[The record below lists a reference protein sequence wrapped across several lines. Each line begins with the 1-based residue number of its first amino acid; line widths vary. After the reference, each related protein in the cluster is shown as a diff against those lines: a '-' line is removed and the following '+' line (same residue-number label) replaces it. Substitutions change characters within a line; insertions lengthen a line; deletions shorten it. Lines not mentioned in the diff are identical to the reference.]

1 MRTAV
6 PAALPRPRVVVVLL
20 AGRGA
25 YRLAVYAAGL
35 ALLAVWGPDEF
46 AAYAGPVGAL
56 AWYTVAVS
64 SGPEKAALT
73 LIARPGGAHLHRLVR
88 AIAVTGL
95 AVPLA
100 GWLLLVVAGAG
111 DTAVRYAAAASAAG
125 GIGCATVL
133 VALYRLRGA
142 PLVDGAAYL
151 AVAVAYAVAVAL
163 ALAGAGAT
171 QVLATLAAA
180 GIAVNIALLVGLARG
195 DRSPPVPPGATPGPG
210 TGADTAREPAMQHL
224 DPAPHGGGTARRA
237 DPAADHGRAVGPDV
251 PALPRRDALRAA
263 ALLGVAE
270 LLGTA
275 GASAL
280 YAALAAL
287 GDAAEISLFYVL
299 AVVTSVVSTGWGY
312 LLRLVQPAV
321 ADRYGRAGEPAGWR
335 AARRTLGATIAFGLP
350 AAVALTAAATAG
362 AGPGLVYPAIG
373 VEILLFGANAV
384 SALLLEVSGARGR
397 RWSAQAAVVQFAVV
411 AGTGW
416 LLVPVTGALGGVA
429 ALVAGELVRAALLRF
444 AAGRAVRR

>member
-1 MRTAV
+1 MRTTV

-35 ALLAVWGPDEF
+35 ILLAVWGPDEF

-73 LIARPGGAHLHRLVR
+73 LIARPGGAHLHRLMR

-111 DTAVRYAAAASAAG
+111 DTAVRYATAATAAG

-151 AVAVAYAVAVAL
+151 AVAAAYAVAVTL

-171 QVLATLAAA
+171 QVLAALAAA
-180 GIAVNIALLVGLARG
+180 GIAVNVALLVGLVRG
-195 DRSPPVPPGATPGPG
+195 DRSTPAPPGDTPGPG
-210 TGADTAREPAMQHL
+210 AGADTAREPATEHL
-224 DPAPHGGGTARRA
+224 DPAPHGGTARRA
-237 DPAADHGRAVGPDV
+237 DSAAGHGDAVASDV
-251 PALPRRDALRAA
+251 PALPRRVALRAA

-312 LLRLVQPAV
+312 LLRLVQPTV
-321 ADRYGRAGEPAGWR
+321 ADRYERAGELAGWR
-335 AARRTLGATIAFGLP
+335 SARRTLGATMAFGLP
-350 AAVALTAAATAG
+350 AAVALTAAFTAG
-362 AGPGLVYPAIG
+362 AGPDLVYPAIA
-373 VEILLFGANAV
+373 VEIVLFGANAV

-397 RWSAQAAVVQFAVV
+397 RWSAQAAVAQFAVV
-411 AGTGW
+411 AGAGW

-429 ALVAGELVRAALLRF
+429 ALVAGELVRAALLWL

>member
-1 MRTAV
+1 MRTTA
-6 PAALPRPRVVVVLL
+6 PTALPRPRVVMVLL

-35 ALLAVWGPDEF
+35 ILLAVWGPDEF

-88 AIAVTGL
+88 AVAVTGL

-111 DTAVRYAAAASAAG
+111 DTAVRYAAAATAAG

-151 AVAVAYAVAVAL
+151 AVAAAYAAAVAL

-171 QVLATLAAA
+171 QVLTALAAA
-180 GIAVNIALLVGLARG
+180 GIAVNVALLVGLVRG
-195 DRSPPVPPGATPGPG
+195 DRSTPAPPGGTPGPAA
-210 TGADTAREPAMQHL
+210 GADTAREPAAQH
-224 DPAPHGGGTARRA
+224 PAPHEGTTRCA
-237 DPAADHGRAVGPDV
+237 DSAAGHGDAVASDV
-251 PALPRRDALRAA
+251 PALPRRVALRAA

-299 AVVTSVVSTGWGY
+299 VVVTSVVSTGWGY

-321 ADRYGRAGEPAGWR
+321 ADRYERAGELAGWR
-335 AARRTLGATIAFGLP
+335 AARRTLGATMAFGLP

-362 AGPGLVYPAIG
+362 AGPDLVYPAIA
-373 VEILLFGANAV
+373 VEIVLFGANAV

-397 RWSAQAAVVQFAVV
+397 RWSAQAAAAQFAVV

-429 ALVAGELVRAALLRF
+429 ALVAGELVRAALLWL
-444 AAGRAVRR
+444 AAGRAVSR

>member
-1 MRTAV
+1 MRTAA

-35 ALLAVWGPDEF
+35 ILLAVWGPDEF

-100 GWLLLVVAGAG
+100 GWLLLIVAGAG
-111 DTAVRYAAAASAAG
+111 DTAVRYAAAATAAG

-151 AVAVAYAVAVAL
+151 TVAVAYAVAVAL

-171 QVLATLAAA
+171 QVLTALAAA
-180 GIAVNIALLVGLARG
+180 GIAVNTALLVGLARG
-195 DRSPPVPPGATPGPG
+195 DRSPPGPKA
-210 TGADTAREPAMQHL
+210 GADTARKQATQYP
-224 DPAPHGGGTARRA
+224 DPAAHGGTARPA
-237 DPAADHGRAVGPDV
+237 DPATDHGDAVASDV
-251 PALPRRDALRAA
+251 PALSRRVALRAA

-270 LLGTA
+270 LSGTA

-280 YAALAAL
+280 YAALAGL

-321 ADRYGRAGEPAGWR
+321 ADRYDQAGEQAGWR
-335 AARRTLGATIAFGLP
+335 AARRTLGATMAFGLP

-362 AGPGLVYPAIG
+362 AGPDLVYPAIA
-373 VEILLFGANAV
+373 VEIVLFGANAV

-397 RWSAQAAVVQFAVV
+397 RWSAQAAAAQFAVV

-429 ALVAGELVRAALLRF
+429 ALVAGELVRAALLRL
-444 AAGRAVRR
+444 AAGRAASR